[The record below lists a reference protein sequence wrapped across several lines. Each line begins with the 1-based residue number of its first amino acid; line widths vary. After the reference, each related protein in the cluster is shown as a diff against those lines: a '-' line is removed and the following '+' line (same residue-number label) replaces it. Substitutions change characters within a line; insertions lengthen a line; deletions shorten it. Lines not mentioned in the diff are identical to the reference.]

1 MPPIEWREDKARD
14 FLLSYHNLYEFT
26 DEFPRSEIERIKEN
40 VSVSEDP
47 EEFIFFLNQALGFHP
62 VDIRDD
68 VLIGFMGYD
77 FDNAHS
83 IMMSI
88 LGDRYAEIVEDIGE
102 DIAGEQVEGGN

>member
-1 MPPIEWREDKARD
+1 MPPIEWHEDKARE
-14 FLLSYHNLYEFT
+14 FLLNYHNLYEFA

-68 VLIGFMGYD
+68 VLIEFMSYSE
-77 FDNAHS
+77 DNAHE
-83 IMMSI
+83 IMVSI
-88 LGDRYAEIVEDIGE
+88 LGDKYTEIGEDIGE
-102 DIAGEQVEGGN
+102 EIEGGN